1 MEKQTIHFNPPLG
14 GHLLED
20 ININSNTNNAEN
32 EETSRKTAT
41 HLDVHANAKINNLNN
56 KRNYSAPLWA

>member
-20 ININSNTNNAEN
+20 ININSNTNML
-32 EETSRKTAT
+32 RMKK
-41 HLDVHANAKINNLNN
+41 LVVRLLLILMLMQILKITI
-56 KRNYSAPLWA
+56 

>member
-20 ININSNTNNAEN
+20 INTNNAEN

-41 HLDVHANAKINNLNN
+41 HLNAHANTKNNNLNH
-56 KRNYSAPLWA
+56 

>member
-41 HLDVHANAKINNLNN
+41 H
-56 KRNYSAPLWA
+56 

>member
-41 HLDVHANAKINNLNN
+41 HLNAHANTKNNN
-56 KRNYSAPLWA
+56 